1 MKVLIAVNQ
10 QHRVHE
16 HQPGEAVDGELV
28 TPVLLECTEPA
39 RCRCNRSWAGLST
52 TGFSGL
58 AEVADRPNLDRS
70 ELRRAL
76 HNLLD
81 EVGWIDDVVQ
91 AIEAERADG
100 VTDVDDPVSAVE
112 RMIDDHL
119 AQIDE
124 ICATFPAGTVL
135 SRLGDLVAP
144 TVESRSAA

>member
-1 MKVLIAVNQ
+1 MRVLIAVNQ
-10 QHRVHE
+10 QCRVHE

-58 AEVADRPNLDRS
+58 AEVADRPNLDRA
-70 ELRRAL
+70 ELRRAI

-81 EVGWIDDVVQ
+81 EVGWIADVVQ
-91 AIEAERADG
+91 AIEADRADG
-100 VTDVDDPVSAVE
+100 ITDVDDPVWAVE
-112 RMIDDHL
+112 CMIDDHL

-124 ICATFPAGTVL
+124 ICSTFPVGTVL

>member
-1 MKVLIAVNQ
+1 MRVLIAVNQ
-10 QHRVHE
+10 QCRVHE

-58 AEVADRPNLDRS
+58 AEVADRPNLGRA
-70 ELRRAL
+70 ELRRAI

-81 EVGWIDDVVQ
+81 EVGWIADVVQ
-91 AIEAERADG
+91 AIEVDRADG
-100 VTDVDDPVSAVE
+100 ITDVDDPVWAVE

-124 ICATFPAGTVL
+124 ICSTFPVGTVL